1 MIEQHNFVDA
11 LEKSLPV
18 MERIAKL
25 VTSHPNAFAI
35 SFSHERHVIQQMIDV
50 SRKENISVD
59 QRRRMEAAL
68 SDFVDH
74 IDHILL
80 DISMTGDLPPLKCS
94 DEELQI
100 IRTLRGTHEMMQPY
114 DGRYDDIINT
124 TTAVKMALKAAAD
137 KADIVRKDRGRGSEK
152 A

>member
-35 SFSHERHVIQQMIDV
+35 SFSHERRVIQQMIDV

-59 QRRRMEAAL
+59 QRRRMTAAL
-68 SDFVDH
+68 SDFVEH
-74 IDHILL
+74 IDQMLL
-80 DISMTGDLPPLKCS
+80 NIVMTGDLKPLNCS

-100 IRTLRGTHEMMQPY
+100 IRTLRGERELMQP
-114 DGRYDDIINT
+114 
-124 TTAVKMALKAAAD
+124 
-137 KADIVRKDRGRGSEK
+137 
-152 A
+152 